1 VFTNELLQGEGNPKH
16 GAMAPKEEF
25 CQKRGI
31 GIQLL
36 LFQALLGNS
45 QDSFIVLLGIVIPLG
60 GGYYLFFILLT
71 YYFLYLSYIHH

>member
-60 GGYYLFFILLT
+60 GGLLS
-71 YYFLYLSYIHH
+71 FLYLTYLLFSLS